1 MPLDF
6 PSNPIDGEVFDAY
19 VWSASKG
26 VWQAKEEQAPI
37 TITSPT
43 VPTTA
48 QNGDLWFNTSNGLIF
63 TYYDDGSSA
72 QWVEVLS
79 SAVPSTNEIM
89 PVGTITQTARISAP
103 TGWLLCE
110 GQNVSRTEYARLF
123 DAIGTVYGI
132 GDGTTTFTLPNL
144 KGRIPVGKDS
154 SQTEFD
160 ALGEIGGEKSVTL
173 QTTHVPSHTHTF
185 SGTTSGESGHTH
197 SVAGISGFSSSGA
210 GYLALQSDGN
220 LVWYRGN
227 GTTWASGQGA
237 GGSLPQMFVGANQST
252 TTGGSSGHT
261 HTYSGTTSTG
271 SGNGT
276 AHNNIQPY
284 IVLNYMI
291 KV

>member
-1 MPLDF
+1 MSLDF

-26 VWQAKEEQAPI
+26 VWQAREEQAPI

-110 GQNVSRTEYARLF
+110 GQAVSRTEYVRLF
-123 DAIGTVYGI
+123 DAIGTLYGS
-132 GDGTTTFTLPNL
+132 GDGSTTFNLPNL
-144 KGRIPVGKDS
+144 KGRVPVGKDS
-154 SQTEFD
+154 TQTEFD
-160 ALGEIGGEKSVTL
+160 ALGETGGAKTHTL
-173 QTTHVPSHTHTF
+173 TEAQIPSHTHT
-185 SGTTSGESGHTH
+185 GTT
-197 SVAGISGFSSSGA
+197 ASSGA
-210 GYLALQSDGN
+210 HTHDVAQRYRDASDAHTHGSANGKLAQAG
-220 LVWYRGN
+220 
-227 GTTWASGQGA
+227 ASSGWTDGA
-237 GGSLPQMFVGANQST
+237 GSPGAALSA
-252 TTGGSSGHT
+252 GAHT
-261 HTYSGTTSTG
+261 HTFTTNATG
-271 SGNGT
+271 SGQ
-276 AHNNIQPY
+276 AHNILQPY